1 MNYQLETTVCIACP
15 HRRGQRTVTQTLAPV
30 KRDYLQRA
38 SYEKPV
44 CDCACQV
51 DSLITPE
58 AAQRLSETPSAQE
71 LRAMRELELL
81 LLEKKANALR
91 QALDNDQSDISTAF
105 AADRLL
111 NTKGWEQ

>member
-1 MNYQLETTVCIACP
+1 
-15 HRRGQRTVTQTLAPV
+15 
-30 KRDYLQRA
+30 
-38 SYEKPV
+38 
-44 CDCACQV
+44 
-51 DSLITPE
+51 
-58 AAQRLSETPSAQE
+58 
-71 LRAMRELELL
+71 MRELELL